1 MIAGRYLTLTDDG
14 YVAQDYFYTDTA
26 RYGAVRFRLTLEE
39 AKRRIENFN
48 GTIKN
53 HPRFFAFV
61 RVYKDEPE
69 YYGFLQRLRLT
80 EFAEKHRITY
90 ADKFK
95 CVGGR
100 RFEVVS
106 QYVEQSNFL
115 PKKYVLIKVPMTA
128 IWISLFLK
136 NRLFYER
143 VF

>member
-106 QYVEQSNFL
+106 QYC
-115 PKKYVLIKVPMTA
+115 
-128 IWISLFLK
+128 
-136 NRLFYER
+136 
-143 VF
+143 